1 MFSRWGAFVY
11 RRRRIVLILAV
22 ALGLGAASVAGKS
35 TDVLTAGGWL
45 DPHSES
51 NAVQQRLASEFGQ
64 GESSL
69 VLVYLGPAGADA
81 ASPEFQAR
89 VAASL
94 KDLRTDPD
102 VAQVVGYA
110 ETGLKTFITNDGTG
124 CYVVAGLRVTDE
136 ESVPLLSR
144 FVAEAKQ
151 PGGGITMQMSGYAPF
166 TRDTASQSEK
176 DLRQAESIS
185 LPLAAIVLILVFGS
199 LVASA
204 MPLLVA
210 GLAIPTTLAL
220 VWLVGQQVQL
230 SIFVQNISTMLGL
243 SLAIDYSLFIT
254 SRFREELRRGR
265 SVGDAVTIAV
275 ATSGKAVTFSGIA
288 VTAGLSGLLAFD
300 APALRSFGIGGM
312 LTVFASL
319 FFA

>member
-11 RRRRIVLILAV
+11 RHRRIVLVLAIV
-22 ALGLGAASVAGKS
+22 IGAGAASVAGKS

-51 NAVQQRLASEFGQ
+51 NTVQQRLSDEFGQ
-64 GESSL
+64 GRSSL
-69 VLVYLGPAGADA
+69 VLVYMGPAGADA
-81 ASPEFQAR
+81 ASPAFQAQ

-94 KDLRTDPD
+94 KDLRTDAD
-102 VAQVVGYA
+102 VAQIVGYA
-110 ETGLKTFITNDGTG
+110 ETGLKTFITTDGTG
-124 CYVVAGLRVTDE
+124 CYVVAGLKVTDE
-136 ESVPLLSR
+136 QSVPLLDR

-151 PGGGITMQMSGYAPF
+151 PGNGITMQMSGYAPF
-166 TRDTASQSEK
+166 TRDTASQSEA
-176 DLRQAESIS
+176 DLRKAESIS

-230 SIFVQNISTMLGL
+230 SIFEEHLHDAGAGLGHRL
-243 SLAIDYSLFIT
+243 LAVHDQPVPRGAPQGSL
-254 SRFREELRRGR
+254 RGRRGQLR
-265 SVGDAVTIAV
+265 GSDGALFDGSITGSTAR
-275 ATSGKAVTFSGIA
+275 ATGGGLASGLCGGRRGTCSPCH
-288 VTAGLSGLLAFD
+288 LSGQ
-300 APALRSFGIGGM
+300 
-312 LTVFASL
+312 
-319 FFA
+319 